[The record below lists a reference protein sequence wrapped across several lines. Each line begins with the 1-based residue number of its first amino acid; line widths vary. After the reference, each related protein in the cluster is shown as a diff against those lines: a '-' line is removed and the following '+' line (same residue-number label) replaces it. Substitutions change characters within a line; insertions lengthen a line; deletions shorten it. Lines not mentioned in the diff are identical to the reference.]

1 MTDFKKLAEDATA
14 RAALAAGKDAAKRA
28 VDGLLAEGSEA
39 NAQSAEAKKT
49 RRWKLIAISILSVC
63 VIVGFIG
70 LLLNY
75 WYWFL
80 AIGLL
85 GIAGLYARHRL
96 RRRLAEKPAAPAT
109 AANTAA
115 PAGAPAKPAAGG
127 AADAAATDTGGA
139 ASRPAAT
146 TGARQPERQPE
157 RKAGPNN
164 PRCAEL
170 RSRILLG
177 DTLTPEQVTLFQTRC
192 VR

>member
-28 VDGLLAEGSEA
+28 VDGLLSEGSEA

-109 AANTAA
+109 AVTEPVAKKRIAANPIGSDSPSADLENARAIATARSKA
-115 PAGAPAKPAAGG
+115 QVEARAIAEQEVDEELAAMK
-127 AADAAATDTGGA
+127 
-139 ASRPAAT
+139 
-146 TGARQPERQPE
+146 ARL
-157 RKAGPNN
+157 KK
-164 PRCAEL
+164 
-170 RSRILLG
+170 
-177 DTLTPEQVTLFQTRC
+177 
-192 VR
+192 